1 MSSSPGTE
9 ASPTPVPPPKKGR
22 RGTRG
27 TSDEA
32 GRDGTSARADDAGT
46 GGARGQVGAL
56 LRATHPR
63 QALAFAVVV
72 GALCA
77 LMGRPVREVALS
89 ALVVLLSQLALGL
102 VDDVVDIDVDRRS
115 GARGKPLAEDRAA
128 RGNATFLV
136 AAIVIVLVPLSLQ
149 LGTAAGLFLLG
160 TLVVGFVQ
168 DRYLQGTPA
177 SPLGWAATFALLV
190 CFLAY
195 GGWAKESVG
204 TAPVTTFLVLAAVLG
219 VLVHFLTTLPDL
231 VEDNEAGV
239 RSLPL
244 RVALRTGA
252 PRLLV
257 VTGVLTVAT
266 VAALVWTA
274 LAVGIA
280 R

>member
-9 ASPTPVPPPKKGR
+9 AATTPDTPPTTGRKGVR
-22 RGTRG
+22 KRARTSEGKQAGARGPG
-27 TSDEA
+27 V
-32 GRDGTSARADDAGT
+32 
-46 GGARGQVGAL
+46 RGQVGAL
-56 LRATHPR
+56 LRAAHPR
-63 QALAFAVVV
+63 QAVAFAVVV

-77 LMGRPVREVALS
+77 LMGRPLREVGLS

-102 VDDVVDIDVDRRS
+102 VDDVVDIEVDRRS
-115 GARGKPLAEDRAA
+115 GATGKPLAEERAA

-136 AAIVIVLVPLSLQ
+136 AALVIVLVPLSLQ

-160 TLVVGFVQ
+160 TLVVGWVQ
-168 DRYLQGTPA
+168 DRWLQGTPL
-177 SPLGWAATFALLV
+177 SWLGWAATFALLT
-190 CFLAY
+190 CFVAY
-195 GGWAKESVG
+195 GGWAHEAVG
-204 TAPVTTFLVLAAVLG
+204 TAPVTTFLVLATVLG

-257 VTGVLTVAT
+257 VTAVLTVAA
-266 VAALVWTA
+266 VAALAWTA
-274 LAVGIA
+274 LTVGIA

>member
-1 MSSSPGTE
+1 MSTSPGTE
-9 ASPTPVPPPKKGR
+9 ARPTPATPAKKGR
-22 RGTRG
+22 NRSRGSDDRGT
-27 TSDEA
+27 
-32 GRDGTSARADDAGT
+32 T
-46 GGARGQVGAL
+46 GGVRSQVVPL
-56 LRATHPR
+56 LRAAHPR

-72 GALCA
+72 GLLCA

-102 VDDVVDIDVDRRS
+102 VDDVCDIDVDRRS
-115 GARGKPLAEDRAA
+115 GATGKPLADGTAD

-136 AAIVIVLVPLSLQ
+136 AALAIVLVPLSLQ

-160 TLVVGFVQ
+160 TLVVGLVQ
-168 DRYLQGTPA
+168 DRYLPGTPL
-177 SPLGWAATFALLV
+177 SFLGWAATFALLT
-190 CFLAY
+190 CFLSY
-195 GGWAKESVG
+195 GGWAHEAVG
-204 TAPVTTFLVLAAVLG
+204 SAPVTTFLVLAAALG

-257 VTGVLTVAT
+257 VTAVLTVAAV
-266 VAALVWTA
+266 VALAWTA

>member
-1 MSSSPGTE
+1 MSSSPATE
-9 ASPTPVPPPKKGR
+9 AGTTPDTSPTTGR
-22 RGTRG
+22 K
-27 TSDEA
+27 
-32 GRDGTSARADDAGT
+32 
-46 GGARGQVGAL
+46 GARKLTRSRASGADGGGTDGRAHGVPGQVGAL
-56 LRATHPR
+56 LRAAHPR

-77 LMGRPVREVALS
+77 LMGRPLREVGLS

-115 GARGKPLAEDRAA
+115 GAAGKPLAEERAA

-136 AAIVIVLVPLSLQ
+136 AALVIVLVPLSLQ

-160 TLVVGFVQ
+160 TLVVGYVQ
-168 DRYLQGTPA
+168 DRWLQGTPL
-177 SPLGWAATFALLV
+177 SWVGWAATFALLT
-190 CFLAY
+190 CFVAY
-195 GGWAKESVG
+195 GGWAHEAVG

-219 VLVHFLTTLPDL
+219 VLVHFPTTLPDL

-257 VTGVLTVAT
+257 VTVVLTVAA
-266 VAALVWTA
+266 VAALAWTA
-274 LAVGIA
+274 LTVGIA